1 MLVYL
6 VQNRERVV
14 TKDDLLDAIWSGRFV
29 SESNLTTRIN
39 AARKAIGDSGEEQRL
54 IRTVPR
60 RGFRFVGVVSIAAE
74 NATKEVPAGT
84 ATTRIPLPL
93 PDKPSIAVLPFV
105 NMSGDPEQEYFA
117 DGIAEDIITALSRF
131 PSLFVIA
138 RKSSFTYK
146 GRTTDMRAVGRGLGV
161 RYVLEGSLRK
171 DGSRIR
177 VTAQLIECETSK
189 HVWAERYDRDIAD
202 IFAIQDEISETVTV
216 AIAPAI
222 AAAERQRAMRK
233 PPENLDAWAAY
244 QRGLWH
250 FDHVTAEGNRVAEQF
265 FQKAIDLDPN
275 FAGGYVGLA
284 YVRTVAAMN
293 FGTAD
298 LKEATRS
305 GQRLAR
311 QAVAL
316 DPDNSDAHSC
326 LSRALF
332 LQGDLKGS
340 RAEAECALALCP
352 NHATAHWLFGVVLLF
367 SSKPK
372 EAIAAIKTTLRLDPR
387 DTGMLI
393 PSKLLGLAIGHYFCQ
408 EYEAAVEALQR
419 ALRTHPEFPNA
430 YRWLAAALGELGHIG
445 EARTALDRAI
455 ALAPASF
462 EMYVHSPPPWCQ
474 PKDHAH
480 MLEGLRKAGWPG

>member
-1 MLVYL
+1 VQFLFEDHVLDIDRRELRRGTQQIPVGPQVFDLLVYL

-14 TKDDLLDAIWSGRFV
+14 TKDDLLDAVWSGRFV

-60 RGFRFVGVVSIAAE
+60 KGFRFVGVVTCEAADV
-74 NATKEVPAGT
+74 KDVRGST
-84 ATTRIPLPL
+84 ATTPMPLPL

-117 DGIAEDIITALSRF
+117 DGIAEDIITALSRL

-138 RKSSFTYK
+138 RNSSFTYK
-146 GRTTDMRAVGRGLGV
+146 GRATDIRAVGRDLGV

-171 DGSRIR
+171 GGSRIR
-177 VTAQLIECETSK
+177 VTAQLIEGETSK

-222 AAAERQRAMRK
+222 AAAERRRAMRK

-250 FDHVTAEGNRVAEQF
+250 FDQVTAEGNRLAEQF

-284 YVRTVAAMN
+284 YVPHGSGDRFWDDRSERGDAFERTLGA
-293 FGTAD
+293 
-298 LKEATRS
+298 
-305 GQRLAR
+305 
-311 QAVAL
+311 
-316 DPDNSDAHSC
+316 P
-326 LSRALF
+326 
-332 LQGDLKGS
+332 
-340 RAEAECALALCP
+340 
-352 NHATAHWLFGVVLLF
+352 
-367 SSKPK
+367 SSSV
-372 EAIAAIKTTLRLDPR
+372 R
-387 DTGMLI
+387 
-393 PSKLLGLAIGHYFCQ
+393 
-408 EYEAAVEALQR
+408 
-419 ALRTHPEFPNA
+419 
-430 YRWLAAALGELGHIG
+430 
-445 EARTALDRAI
+445 
-455 ALAPASF
+455 
-462 EMYVHSPPPWCQ
+462 
-474 PKDHAH
+474 
-480 MLEGLRKAGWPG
+480 PG

>member
-1 MLVYL
+1 VKD
-6 VQNRERVV
+6 VRE
-14 TKDDLLDAIWSGRFV
+14 A
-29 SESNLTTRIN
+29 
-39 AARKAIGDSGEEQRL
+39 
-54 IRTVPR
+54 
-60 RGFRFVGVVSIAAE
+60 
-74 NATKEVPAGT
+74 T
-84 ATTRIPLPL
+84 ATTPKPLPL

-117 DGIAEDIITALSRF
+117 DGIAEDIITALSRL

-138 RKSSFTYK
+138 RNSSFTYK
-146 GRTTDMRAVGRGLGV
+146 GRTTDIRAVGRDLGV

-171 DGSRIR
+171 GGSRIR
-177 VTAQLIECETSK
+177 VTAQLIEGETSK

-250 FDHVTAEGNRVAEQF
+250 FDQVTVEGNRLAEQF

-284 YVRTVAAMN
+284 YVHTVAGTA

-305 GQRLAR
+305 SERLAR
-311 QAVAL
+311 QAVVL

-326 LSRALF
+326 LSRSLF
-332 LQGDLKGS
+332 LRGDLKGS
-340 RAEAECALALCP
+340 RAEAERALALSP
-352 NHATAHWLFGVVLLF
+352 NLASAHWRIGDALLF
-367 SSKPK
+367 SRKPK
-372 EAIAAIKTTLRLDPR
+372 EALAAMETALRFDPR
-387 DTGMLI
+387 DHYHQSFGYRPAM
-393 PSKLLGLAIGHYFCQ
+393 AHYFCQ

-419 ALRTHPEFPNA
+419 AVRSYPEFPNA

-445 EARTALDRAI
+445 EARMALDRAI
-455 ALAPASF
+455 ALAPATF
-462 EMYVHSPPPWCQ
+462 EMYVHSRPPWF
-474 PKDHAH
+474 PPEDHAH
-480 MLEGLRKAGWPG
+480 MLEGLRKAGWLG